1 MFFKETT
8 VQFILGLNFLLVV
21 VIHIY
26 AAAIIVAPYGF
37 LFAGFWTIVQMVAN
51 LVLAFLVSIPHNI
64 TDRRHRAMG
73 LAVKAFL
80 LSTGLVLLVS
90 FPACLIVGRFTA

>member
-8 VQFILGLNFLLVV
+8 VQYILGLNFLLVA
-21 VIHIY
+21 VIYIY
-26 AAAIIVAPYGF
+26 AAAYTIDPYGL
-37 LFAGFWTIVQMVAN
+37 LFAGVLTILQMVAN
-51 LVLAFLVSIPHNI
+51 LVLAFLVSIAHNT
-64 TDRRHRAMG
+64 TDRRHRSMG

-90 FPACLIVGRFTA
+90 FPACLIADRFTA

>member
-8 VQFILGLNFLLVV
+8 VQFILGLNFLLVA
-21 VIHIY
+21 VIYIDASVSSTNAY
-26 AAAIIVAPYGF
+26 AIWEAALKTLA
-37 LFAGFWTIVQMVAN
+37 QMAAN

-64 TDRRHRAMG
+64 TDRRHRSMG

-90 FPACLIVGRFTA
+90 FPACLLADRFTV

>member
-8 VQFILGLNFLLVV
+8 VQFILGLNFLLVAV
-21 VIHIY
+21 NYCY
-26 AAAIIVAPYGF
+26 AAGFTTDPYG
-37 LFAGFWTIVQMVAN
+37 LIFAGLLTIFQMVAN

-64 TDRRHRAMG
+64 TDRRHRSMG

-90 FPACLIVGRFTA
+90 FPACLLADRFTV